1 MKFIVIGG
9 GLAGVPTAWY
19 LLQAGHEVVLVD
31 RAEALAA
38 EGSHANGAILHAGNG
53 EPWNSP
59 AVVGQLLRWLGRE
72 DSPLL
77 LRPGQLPNLIGWGLR
92 FLWYS
97 RRQPWQEGMTVNTRL
112 AVYSRQQMDALAREL
127 GSGWDQARR
136 GSLKICRTQES
147 LATAATL
154 APRLRELGIEVEL
167 LDRAGVLAA
176 EPALVEAG
184 DDIVGAS
191 HFPQDQ
197 SGDPCRF
204 CRLLGER
211 LIAGGGELVLGAR
224 VSHLER
230 DGDRIIGVHTDQGVL
245 RGDRYVLAAGA
256 DAPLL
261 AGPVGVHLPIRPVK
275 GYAATLPVGERRGAP
290 HAPIID
296 DDRKVVMTRLGERL
310 RVAGMAEFAGHDRS
324 IRQGRVDA
332 VVRNALA
339 SFPTYAASVDPA
351 AIEPWACLR
360 PLPVDG
366 RPMIGPTPLRNL
378 FLNAG
383 AGHLGWTIAAGAG
396 RLAADLAAGQSP
408 EIDPAGVSLDRFGG

>member
-1 MKFIVIGG
+1 MIGG

-31 RAEALAA
+31 RGDALAA
-38 EGSHANGAILHAGNG
+38 EGSHANGAILHAGNA

-59 AVVGQLLRWLGRE
+59 AVVGQLLRWIGHE

-77 LRPGQLPNLIGWGLR
+77 LRPAQLPGLIGWGLR
-92 FLWYS
+92 FLWHS
-97 RRQPWQEGMTVNTRL
+97 RRRPWQQGMAVNTRL
-112 AVYSRQQMDALAREL
+112 AVYSRQCMDTLAGEI
-127 GSGWDQARR
+127 GGGWDQALR
-136 GSLKICRTQES
+136 GSLKICRTQQS
-147 LATAATL
+147 LASAAAF
-154 APRLRELGIEVEL
+154 APQLRELGVDVEV
-167 LDRAGVLAA
+167 LDRAGVMAR
-176 EPALVEAG
+176 EPALAEAG
-184 DDIVGAS
+184 DDVVGGS

-204 CRLLGER
+204 CRRLGDR
-211 LIAGGGELVLGAR
+211 LVAGGGELLLGAR
-224 VSHLER
+224 VIGLER
-230 DGDRIIGVHTDQGVL
+230 EGDRIVGVHTDRGRL
-245 RGDRYVLAAGA
+245 TGDRYVLAAGA
-256 DAPLL
+256 DARLL
-261 AGPVGVHLPIRPVK
+261 ARPVGVHLPIRPVK
-275 GYAATLPVGERRGAP
+275 GYAATLPVGERHGAP
-290 HAPIID
+290 RMPIID
-296 DDRKVVMTRLGERL
+296 DDRKVVMTRLGGRL

-339 SFPTYAASVDPA
+339 SFPSYAASVDRA
-351 AIEPWACLR
+351 GIEPWACLR

-396 RLAADLAAGQSP
+396 RLAADLAAGRSP
-408 EIDPAGVSLDRFGG
+408 EIDPAGVTLARFGG